1 MPSTSTGSPLNGSSG
16 RSPPP
21 AGRSP
26 RSRPRR
32 RRRRPPPSPCSPSA
46 SLRSSPCEPSPRP
59 LRGSR
64 SARSGPR
71 SASASV
77 SVSPSSAASAEA
89 ESSAA
94 STAGSAGPSV
104 PGSSPCSWAAPAR
117 PRRRP
122 RLAGGR
128 LGASPA
134 SAVGPSASSVAAA
147 VSSVVS
153 AGSASV
159 VGRGRL
165 GSVAA
170 AGGRDP
176 GEVEDQAD
184 DVGLLGAGGGLAAEG
199 GGDRHQ
205 LVAVLGLEGGAFKFG
220 HVGRPRR
227 VAADGRRTHTAGDH
241 GCGKGGVAGAQSRA
255 GPPDGGERHPGPAAW
270 TRPAGDPASVGVPP
284 GVGNRPEA
292 GCTKENSRDPECGMA
307 SDV

>member
-46 SLRSSPCEPSPRP
+46 SLRSSPWEPSPRP

-64 SARSGPR
+64 SAVGPR
-71 SASASV
+71 SAV
-77 SVSPSSAASAEA
+77 GVGVTVVVDRIGRGRSSAGPSAV
-89 ESSAA
+89 

-104 PGSSPCSWAAPAR
+104 PGSSPCSWAAPPR
-117 PRRRP
+117 PRRDRGL
-122 RLAGGR
+122 RA
-128 LGASPA
+128 GASAAA

-147 VSSVVS
+147 AASSVVS
-153 AGSASV
+153 AGIGLG

-165 GSVAA
+165 GSVVA

-241 GCGKGGVAGAQSRA
+241 GCGKGGRGRGTEPGRSAGRR
-255 GPPDGGERHPGPAAW
+255 GEAPGPGCVDAAGG
-270 TRPAGDPASVGVPP
+270 RLRKRRCPAGGGQPP
-284 GVGNRPEA
+284 R
-292 GCTKENSRDPECGMA
+292 SGMHERKFL
-307 SDV
+307 